1 MMQMEERQKGSDQ
14 EAEMKFNRE
23 VMQNLAM
30 ITQLG
35 ISMLAPVVLCVFI
48 GYWLDGRFGF
58 HSVIPMLLLGIAAGV
73 RNCYL
78 LLKQL
83 IHGKGEKKDDR

>member
-1 MMQMEERQKGSDQ
+1 
-14 EAEMKFNRE
+14 MKFNRE

-48 GYWLDGRFGF
+48 GYWLDNRFGF
-58 HSVIPMLLLGIAAGV
+58 QSVIPMLILGIAAGV

-83 IHGKGEKKDDR
+83 MHVKGEKKDDR